1 MDGTVTPVTDLP
13 SPPAPVVVETPA
25 PRHGIAWSLRHLV
38 AVLGTVGVLLLRHWP
53 VLFAL
58 VFAGFAARRGVT
70 LVAVQA
76 SDLDGVFGFLVFAL
90 VPVAVMT
97 ALVLMLRVLSR
108 SLPTTTPGG
117 EPGQRFRTLAH
128 VASVL
133 LPFIVVYASYGYFEA
148 DRDSYLLEI
157 IADENSKAEAVTNP
171 SALVLDER
179 LPFTLNTTLVVVS
192 LAALLLRFLL
202 GLRADRLWS
211 WIGFVR
217 AYLEVLSLTLVAVF
231 VSGVSDKVLPFV
243 EHRQAYQWALSGWH
257 QVVAQLG
264 PLEEPVRATGTWFS
278 ELFLS
283 LDVVLVVPLA
293 WLIVG
298 AVVYGQSLGTPPLS
312 PKAARRAVRAA
323 RRWAKLPAPVRRLGA
338 ASTANVRET
347 MTPLAQSF
355 RLLAHAGKVPMLMFC
370 VLFLAVQTLP
380 TWLWELERALIGAQ
394 DLNYVWRP
402 LSGPLSIVNDA
413 ISMVLLLC
421 LVAAT
426 VDRVLRVQAPLPV
439 EPHVPGLVHGAE
451 EDPHRGDVH
460 PARRDEMGDG
470 LVPA

>member
-1 MDGTVTPVTDLP
+1 MTVTP
-13 SPPAPVVVETPA
+13 SPLAPVSPVIESPA
-25 PRHGIAWSLRHLV
+25 PRHGIAWSLRHLA

-76 SDLDGVFGFLVFAL
+76 SKLDGVFGFLVFAL

-108 SLPTTTPGG
+108 SLPATTADG

-133 LPFIVVYASYGYFEA
+133 LPFIVVYASYDYFA
-148 DRDSYLLEI
+148 DDRSTYLLEVFQ
-157 IADENSKAEAVTNP
+157 DEHSKAEAITDP
-171 SALVLDER
+171 SALTLDER
-179 LPFTLNTTLVVVS
+179 LPFTLNTTLIVVS
-192 LAALLLRFLL
+192 VTALVLRFLL
-202 GLRADRLWS
+202 GLRADKLWS

-231 VSGVSDKVLPFV
+231 VSSVSDKVLPFI
-243 EHRQAYQWALSGWH
+243 EHRRAYQAALAAWH
-257 QVVAQLG
+257 QIVAQLG
-264 PLEEPVRATGTWFS
+264 PLEEPVRAVGAWFS

-283 LDVVLVVPLA
+283 LEYVLVVPLA

-298 AVVYGQSLGTPPLS
+298 AVVYGQSLGTPPLN

-323 RRWAKLPAPVRRLGA
+323 RRWAKLPAPIRKLGA

-347 MTPLAQSF
+347 MAPLAHSF
-355 RLLAHAGKVPMLMFC
+355 RLLAHAGKVPMLLFC
-370 VLFLAVQTLP
+370 VLFVAVQTLP
-380 TWLWELERALIGAQ
+380 TWLWELERTLIGAQ
-394 DLNYVWRP
+394 DVNEVWRP
-402 LSGPLSIVNDA
+402 LSGPLSTLNDA
-413 ISMVLLLC
+413 VSMVLLLC

-426 VDRVLRVQAPLPV
+426 VDRVLRVQSAV
-439 EPHVPGLVHGAE
+439 EPHVPGLVDAAE
-451 EDPHRGDVH
+451 EDPHRGDLH
-460 PARRDEMGDG
+460 PAGRDEVGDG
-470 LVPA
+470 LVAA

>member
-1 MDGTVTPVTDLP
+1 VTVTP
-13 SPPAPVVVETPA
+13 SPLAPVSPVVATPA
-25 PRHGIAWSLRHLV
+25 PRHGIVWSLRHLA

-76 SDLDGVFGFLVFAL
+76 SKLDGVFGFLVFAL

-108 SLPTTTPGG
+108 SLPVATPEG
-117 EPGQRFRTLAH
+117 EPGQRFRALAH

-133 LPFIVVYASYGYFEA
+133 LPFIVVYASYDYFAE
-148 DRDSYLLEI
+148 DRSTYILEVFQ
-157 IADENSKAEAVTNP
+157 DEHSRAEAITDP
-171 SALVLDER
+171 SALTLADR
-179 LPFTLNTTLVVVS
+179 LPFTLNTTLIVVS
-192 LAALLLRFLL
+192 VVALVLRFLL
-202 GLRADRLWS
+202 GLRADRMWS

-231 VSGVSDKVLPFV
+231 VSGVSDKVLPYV
-243 EHRQAYQWALSGWH
+243 EHRRAYRAALNGWH
-257 QVVAQLG
+257 QAVAQLG
-264 PLEEPVRATGTWFS
+264 PLEEPVRAVGTWFS
-278 ELFLS
+278 ALFLS

-298 AVVYGQSLGTPPLS
+298 AVVYGQSLGTPPLNR
-312 PKAARRAVRAA
+312 KAAARAVRAA
-323 RRWAKLPAPVRRLGA
+323 RRWAKLPAPIRKLSA

-347 MTPLAQSF
+347 IAPLAQSF

-370 VLFLAVQTLP
+370 VLFVAVQTLP

-394 DLNYVWRP
+394 DVNEVWRP
-402 LSGPLSIVNDA
+402 LSGPLSVLNDA
-413 ISMVLLLC
+413 VSMVLLLC

-426 VDRVLRVQAPLPV
+426 VDRVLRVQSAV
-439 EPHVPGLVHGAE
+439 EPHVPGLVDAAE
-451 EDPHRGDVH
+451 EDPHRGDLH

-470 LVPA
+470 LVSA